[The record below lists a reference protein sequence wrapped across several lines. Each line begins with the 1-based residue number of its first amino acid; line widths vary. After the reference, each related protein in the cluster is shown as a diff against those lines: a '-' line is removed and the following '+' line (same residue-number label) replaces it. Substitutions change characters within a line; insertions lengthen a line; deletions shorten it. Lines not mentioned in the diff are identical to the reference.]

1 MQAADATRHQ
11 ELFRPAGVVN
21 GPARTA
27 SPDLFHGQQQGTM
40 RKLIATTTLVLAAA
54 LAAAGTAHASD
65 TTGQTGYVPGQ
76 LLVRFDGGAEHVM
89 KLPQGVDVSTARQAL
104 QQNPSVDY
112 AVPNYVAH
120 ASAIPNDTGLAGTPG
135 GWERMQWNFLP
146 CGSLC
151 GETAQP
157 LQERGGL
164 NALGAWDI
172 LKQRGTPAGKGARV
186 AVLDTGVAYTT
197 EKPRFKRS
205 PDFSRKQF
213 LPGYDFVD
221 KDRRPLDEDGHG
233 THVSGTIAERTGN
246 RFGLTGLASRAK
258 IIPVRVLDSEGF
270 GTARN
275 IARGIRWAANHR
287 AQVINMSFEFSLG
300 VNSCG
305 KIKGICSAIKYAFKK
320 GALVVAA
327 AGNENGEPVAYPAG
341 APHVIGVGR
350 TTKDACLASDSRTG
364 SGLDL
369 VAPGGGFPLLSSC
382 GDDDPLFSRGVPIF
396 QLTLVGSGF
405 KTFGYPGGYEGT
417 SMAAAHVSGVAALVI
432 GSHLVGSSPTAVECQ
447 LEATA
452 RHSDSQLGQPYDPR
466 LFGAGLVDAA
476 AAVSARAPGC

>member
-1 MQAADATRHQ
+1 
-11 ELFRPAGVVN
+11 
-21 GPARTA
+21 
-27 SPDLFHGQQQGTM
+27 M
-40 RKLIATTTLVLAAA
+40 RKLIATITLVLTFA
-54 LAAAGTAHASD
+54 LAGGVAQAEETSTPA
-65 TTGQTGYVPGQ
+65 GYVPGQ
-76 LLVRFDGGAEHVM
+76 LLVRFDGGAEHVL
-89 KLPQGVDVSTARQAL
+89 KLPSTVDVPTAERAL
-104 QQNPSVDY
+104 DANPAVDY
-112 AVPNYVAH
+112 AVPNYIAH
-120 ASAIPNDTGLAGTPG
+120 TSGVPDDPGTAGVPG

-151 GETAQP
+151 GESSTP
-157 LQERGGL
+157 LPFQERGGL
-164 NALGAWDI
+164 NAPGAWDI
-172 LKQRGTPAGKGARV
+172 LNQRGTPAGKGAIV
-186 AVLDTGVAYTT
+186 AVLDTGVAYMTR
-197 EKPRFKRS
+197 KPRFRRS

-221 KDRRPLDEDGHG
+221 KDRWPLDEDGHG
-233 THVSGTIAERTGN
+233 THVTGTIAERTGN
-246 RFGLTGLASRAK
+246 NFGLTGLASRAK

-275 IARGIRWAANHR
+275 IARGIRWAASHR

-341 APHVIGVGR
+341 APHVIGIGR

-364 SGLDL
+364 AGLDL
-369 VAPGGGFPLLSSC
+369 VAPGGGFPLLANC
-382 GDDDPLFSRGVPIF
+382 GSDDGLFSRGVPVF
-396 QLTLVGSGF
+396 QLTLVGAGF
-405 KTFGYPGGYEGT
+405 SNFGYPGGYEGT

-466 LFGAGLVDAA
+466 LFGAGLIDAA
-476 AAVSARAPGC
+476 AAVTARAPGC

>member
-1 MQAADATRHQ
+1 
-11 ELFRPAGVVN
+11 
-21 GPARTA
+21 
-27 SPDLFHGQQQGTM
+27 M
-40 RKLIATTTLVLAAA
+40 RKLIAITILVLTAS
-54 LAAAGTAHASD
+54 LASVASAQGAD
-65 TTGQTGYVPGQ
+65 APVQHGYVPGQ
-76 LLVRFDGGAEHVM
+76 LLVRFDGGSEHVV
-89 KLPQGVDVSTARQAL
+89 KVPENVGLSAAQQAL
-104 QQNPSVDY
+104 DANPSVAY

-120 ASAIPNDTGLAGTPG
+120 ASGIPNDPGLAGAPG

-151 GETAQP
+151 GESPMP
-157 LQERGGL
+157 LAFQERGGL
-164 NALGAWDI
+164 NAPGAWDV
-172 LKQRGTPAGKGARV
+172 LKQRGVPAGKGARV
-186 AVLDTGVAYTT
+186 AVLDTGVAYMTK
-197 EKPRFKRS
+197 KPRFRRS

-221 KDRRPLDEDGHG
+221 KDKQPLDEDGHG
-233 THVSGTIAERTGN
+233 THVTGTIAERTGN
-246 RFGLTGLASRAK
+246 NTGLTGLASKAK

-275 IARGIRWAANHR
+275 IAKGIRWAANHK

-350 TTKDACLASDSRTG
+350 TTKDACLASESRTG
-364 SGLDL
+364 AGLDL
-369 VAPGGGFPLLSSC
+369 VAPGGGFPLLASC
-382 GDDDPLFSRGVPIF
+382 GNDDPLFSRGVPIF
-396 QLTLVGSGF
+396 QLTLVGAGF
-405 KTFGYPGGYEGT
+405 TNFGYPGGYEGT

-432 GSHLVGSSPTAVECQ
+432 GSHLVGNSPTAVECQ

>member
-1 MQAADATRHQ
+1 
-11 ELFRPAGVVN
+11 
-21 GPARTA
+21 
-27 SPDLFHGQQQGTM
+27 M
-40 RKLIATTTLVLAAA
+40 RKLIATTVLVLLAAA
-54 LAAAGTAHASD
+54 LSASSAGAAEAS
-65 TTGQTGYVPGQ
+65 TQAPFVPGQ
-76 LLVRFDGGAEHVM
+76 LLVRFDGGAEHLV
-89 KLPQGVDVSTARQAL
+89 KLPQGVDPSMARRAL
-104 QQNPSVDY
+104 DANPSVAY

-120 ASAIPNDTGLAGTPG
+120 ASAIPNDPGLAGVPG

-151 GETAQP
+151 GESPTP
-157 LQERGGL
+157 LQFQARGGL
-164 NALGAWDI
+164 NAPEAWDI
-172 LKQRGTPAGKGARV
+172 LKQRGLPPGKGARV
-186 AVLDTGVAYTT
+186 AVLDTGIAYRTK
-197 EKPRFKRS
+197 KPKFRRS

-221 KDRRPLDEDGHG
+221 RDRMPLDEDGHG
-233 THVSGTIAERTGN
+233 THVTGTIAERTGN
-246 RFGLTGLASRAK
+246 HVGLTGLASRAK

-275 IARGIRWAANHR
+275 IAKGIRWAARHR

-305 KIKGICSAIKYAFKK
+305 KIKGICSAIKFAFKK

-364 SGLDL
+364 AGLDL
-369 VAPGGGFPLLSSC
+369 VAPGGGFPLLASC
-382 GDDDPLFSRGVPIF
+382 GTDDPLFSRGVPIF
-396 QLTLVGSGF
+396 QLTLVGGHF
-405 KTFGYPGGYEGT
+405 TTFGYPGGYEGT

-432 GSHLVGSSPTAVECQ
+432 GSNLVGRSPTAVECQ
-447 LEATA
+447 LERTA

-476 AAVSARAPGC
+476 AAVRARAPGC

>member
-1 MQAADATRHQ
+1 
-11 ELFRPAGVVN
+11 
-21 GPARTA
+21 
-27 SPDLFHGQQQGTM
+27 M
-40 RKLIATTTLVLAAA
+40 RKLIATTTLVLIALLASVGPARAAE
-54 LAAAGTAHASD
+54 TPSHS
-65 TTGQTGYVPGQ
+65 GYVPGQ
-76 LLVRFDGGAEHVM
+76 LLVRFDGGAERLL
-89 KLPQGVDVSTARQAL
+89 KLPSDVGVATAEQAL
-104 QQNPSVDY
+104 EANPAVDY

-120 ASAIPNDTGLAGTPG
+120 ASSIPNDPGLAGVAG
-135 GWERMQWNFLP
+135 GWQRTQWNFLP

-151 GETAQP
+151 GESATP
-157 LQERGGL
+157 LQFQERGGL
-164 NALGAWDI
+164 NAPEAWEI
-172 LKQRGTPAGKGARV
+172 LKQRGVPAGMGARV
-186 AVLDTGVAYTT
+186 AVLDTGVAYRTK
-197 EKPRFKRS
+197 KPRFRRS

-221 KDRRPLDEDGHG
+221 KDREPLDEDGHG
-233 THVSGTIAERTGN
+233 THVTGTIAERTGN
-246 RFGLTGLASRAK
+246 HRALTGLASQAK

-275 IARGIRWAANHR
+275 IARGIRWAVNHK

-305 KIKGICSAIKYAFKK
+305 KIKGICSAIKYAFKQ

-327 AGNENGEPVAYPAG
+327 AGNENGEPVAYPAA

-364 SGLDL
+364 AGLDL
-369 VAPGGGFPLLSSC
+369 VAPGGGFPLLSTC
-382 GDDDPLFSRGVPIF
+382 GSDDGLFSRGVSIF
-396 QLTLVGSGF
+396 QLTLVGGHF
-405 KTFGYPGGYEGT
+405 NTFGYPGGYEGT

-476 AAVSARAPGC
+476 AAVRTRAPGC

>member
-1 MQAADATRHQ
+1 
-11 ELFRPAGVVN
+11 
-21 GPARTA
+21 
-27 SPDLFHGQQQGTM
+27 M
-40 RKLIATTTLVLAAA
+40 RKLIATTCLATIALILWGGVAEAA
-54 LAAAGTAHASD
+54 DAPAHP
-65 TTGQTGYVPGQ
+65 GYVAGQ
-76 LLVRFDGGAEHVM
+76 LLVRFDGGREHLM
-89 KLPQGVDVSTARQAL
+89 TLPSGVDVPTAERAL
-104 QQNPSVDY
+104 DANPAVDY
-112 AVPNYVAH
+112 AVPNYLAH
-120 ASAIPNDTGLAGTPG
+120 TSSVPDDPGIAGVPG

-151 GETAQP
+151 GESPTP
-157 LQERGGL
+157 LPFQERGGL

-186 AVLDTGVAYTT
+186 AVLDTGVAYMTR
-197 EKPRFKRS
+197 KPKFRRS

-221 KDRRPLDEDGHG
+221 KDRQPFDEDGHG
-233 THVSGTIAERTGN
+233 THVTGTIAERTGN
-246 RFGLTGLASRAK
+246 HVGLTGLASRAK
-258 IIPVRVLDSEGF
+258 IMPVRVLDSEGF

-275 IARGIRWAANHR
+275 IAKGIRWAADHR

-341 APHVIGVGR
+341 APRVIGVGR

-369 VAPGGGFPLLSSC
+369 VAPGGGFPLLANC
-382 GDDDPLFSRGVPIF
+382 GSDDALFSRGVPIF
-396 QLTLVGSGF
+396 QLTLVGAGF
-405 KTFGYPGGYEGT
+405 SNFGYPGGYEGT

-432 GSHLVGSSPTAVECQ
+432 GSHIVGSSPAAVECQ

>member
-1 MQAADATRHQ
+1 M
-11 ELFRPAGVVN
+11 
-21 GPARTA
+21 RT
-27 SPDLFHGQQQGTM
+27 
-40 RKLIATTTLVLAAA
+40 LIATTALALLLATALLAAA
-54 LAAAGTAHASD
+54 ASAAEAPKEHAAF
-65 TTGQTGYVPGQ
+65 VPGQ
-76 LLVRFDGGAEHVM
+76 LLVRFQGGSERLVD
-89 KLPQGVDVSTARQAL
+89 LPQGVDVATAERAL
-104 QQNPSVDY
+104 GANPAVAY

-120 ASAIPNDTGLAGTPG
+120 ASSIPDDPGPAGVPG
-135 GWERMQWNFLP
+135 GWQRTQWNFLP

-151 GETAQP
+151 GESPTP
-157 LQERGGL
+157 LQFQERGGL
-164 NALGAWDI
+164 NAPGAWEI
-172 LKQRGTPAGKGARV
+172 LKQRGVPAGKGARV
-186 AVLDTGVAYTT
+186 AVLDTGVAYMTK
-197 EKPRFKRS
+197 KPRFRRS

-221 KDRRPLDEDGHG
+221 KDRQPLDEDGHG
-233 THVSGTIAERTGN
+233 THVTGTIAERTGN
-246 RFGLTGLASRAK
+246 HLGLTGLASRAK

-275 IARGIRWAANHR
+275 IARGIRWAANHK

-341 APHVIGVGR
+341 APHAIGVGR
-350 TTKDACLASDSRTG
+350 TTKDACLASESRTG
-364 SGLDL
+364 AGLDL
-369 VAPGGGFPLLSSC
+369 VAPGGGFPLLANC
-382 GDDDPLFSRGVPIF
+382 GTDDALFSRGVPIS
-396 QLTLVGSGF
+396 QLTLVGGGF
-405 KTFGYPGGYEGT
+405 RTFGYPGGYEGT

-432 GSHLVGSSPTAVECQ
+432 ASHVVGSSPAAVECQ
-447 LEATA
+447 LEGSA

-476 AAVSARAPGC
+476 AAVRARAPGC

>member
-1 MQAADATRHQ
+1 
-11 ELFRPAGVVN
+11 
-21 GPARTA
+21 
-27 SPDLFHGQQQGTM
+27 M
-40 RKLIATTTLVLAAA
+40 RKLAPTTALVVVA
-54 LAAAGTAHASD
+54 LVMAGGTAGAAETS
-65 TTGQTGYVPGQ
+65 GPPGFVPGQ
-76 LLVRFDGGAEHVM
+76 LLVRFDGGTEELLR
-89 KLPQGVDVSTARQAL
+89 LPTGVDVSTAQQAL
-104 QQNPSVDY
+104 DANPAVAY
-112 AVPNYVAH
+112 ALPNYLAH
-120 ASAIPNDTGLAGTPG
+120 ASSIPDDPGLAGVPG
-135 GWERMQWNFLP
+135 GWERTQWNFLP

-151 GETAQP
+151 GESPTP
-157 LQERGGL
+157 LQFQERGGL
-164 NALGAWDI
+164 NAPDAWET
-172 LKQRGTPAGKGARV
+172 LKQRGVPAGKGARV

-197 EKPRFKRS
+197 RKPRFRRS

-213 LPGYDFVD
+213 LPGFDFVD
-221 KDRRPLDEDGHG
+221 KDRMPLDEDGHG
-233 THVSGTIAERTGN
+233 THVTGTIAERTGN
-246 RFGLTGLASRAK
+246 HFGLTGLASRAK

-275 IARGIRWAANHR
+275 IARGIRWAASHK

-300 VNSCG
+300 VNSCAR
-305 KIKGICSAIKYAFKK
+305 IKGICSAVKFAFKK

-364 SGLDL
+364 AGLDL
-369 VAPGGGFPLLSSC
+369 VAPGGGFPLLANC
-382 GDDDPLFSRGVPIF
+382 GSDDPLFGRGVPIV

-405 KTFGYPGGYEGT
+405 TTFGYPGGYEGT

-476 AAVSARAPGC
+476 AAVRTRAPGC